1 MFAWTNTY
9 MLHASYK
16 EFLFLVLTIRVLA
29 HYLCSS
35 LFVGK
40 ERLRKHK
47 RFWGNIKSISMVP
60 QIAEISS
67 PADFVFIIN
76 YMSISFIQNLT

>member
-9 MLHASYK
+9 MLHANYK
-16 EFLFLVLTIRVLA
+16 QFLFLVSTIRVVA
-29 HYLCSS
+29 HYLCSL

-40 ERLRKHK
+40 GRLQKHK
-47 RFWGNIKSISMVP
+47 RFWGNIKSILMVP

-67 PADFVFIIN
+67 PADFFFIIT
-76 YMSISFIQNLT
+76 YMSSSFIQNLT